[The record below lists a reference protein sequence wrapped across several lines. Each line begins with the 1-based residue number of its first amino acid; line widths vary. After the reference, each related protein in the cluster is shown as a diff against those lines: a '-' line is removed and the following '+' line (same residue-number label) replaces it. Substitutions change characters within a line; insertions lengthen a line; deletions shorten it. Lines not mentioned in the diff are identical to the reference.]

1 MSTTTPHPRKD
12 NARIAAVSGFVGSAL
27 EYYDFFIFASAAAL
41 IFPRLFFPEGEPG
54 VATLLSF
61 ATVGVAYVAR
71 PFGAVLWGHIGDRF
85 GRKRALLACLTI
97 MGVATFLVG
106 CLPTW
111 DTVGITAPI
120 TVVALRLVQGVSAGG
135 ESPGSSALTLEHA
148 PDHRRAFFTSWT
160 MSGIM
165 LGIVVSSLVF
175 IPIASMPEDD
185 LLSWGWRVPFWAS
198 LLVTVVAIALRRLL
212 DEPEVLATAP
222 HGEAAGRL
230 PLLTLLRHHGGTV
243 VRVTLMSLYT
253 AVNTMV
259 NVFALAYG
267 TSVAGIPR
275 GEMLAVITVSNL
287 TAVVVGPV
295 AGAFSDRVGRKP
307 VFLAGLVLQ
316 CALIYALLAA
326 VDAAIMPLVW
336 ALSILL
342 IGVAYTLS
350 NAVYPAYFPEQFP
363 ARMRF
368 TGMAVSLMLGL
379 VLAGLTPAIAQT
391 FVTGPGN
398 DRDWPAVA
406 WFTIAIVVVSVIATM
421 FAPETATT
429 PTALLGL
436 TTPPKR
442 AVGFAE
448 HIDRDAAPTGPRRA
462 DARAEHTDGIDA
474 PTGPRAA
481 HARAEH
487 TDRDA
492 APTGPKAAHAR
503 AERTNRNAP
512 PTGHSAPL
520 AHPDQPRSTNS
531 SPT

>member
-1 MSTTTPHPRKD
+1 MSTTTAHPRKD
-12 NARIAAVSGFVGSAL
+12 NARIAAISGFVGSAL

-41 IFPRLFFPEGEPG
+41 IFPRLFFPAGEPG

-71 PFGAVLWGHIGDRF
+71 PFGAILWGHIGDRF
-85 GRKRALLACLTI
+85 GRKKALLACLGI

-111 DTVGITAPI
+111 DAVGITAPI
-120 TVVALRLVQGVSAGG
+120 AVVALRLIQGVSAGG

-165 LGIVVSSLVF
+165 FGIVISSLVF
-175 IPIASMPEDD
+175 IPVASMPEDA
-185 LLSWGWRVPFWAS
+185 LLAWGWRVPFWAS

-212 DEPEVLATAP
+212 DEPAVLTAAP
-222 HGEAAGRL
+222 HDETADGL
-230 PLLTLLRHHGGTV
+230 PLLALLRHHGGTV

-267 TSVAGIPR
+267 TTVAGIPR
-275 GEMLAVITVSNL
+275 GEMLTVITVANL

-295 AGAFSDRVGRKP
+295 AGALSDRVGRKP

-326 VDAAIMPLVW
+326 VDAAVMPLVW

-363 ARMRF
+363 ARVRF

-379 VLAGLTPAIAQT
+379 VLAGLTPAISQA

-406 WFTIAIVVVSVIATM
+406 WFTIAIVVVSGIATM
-421 FAPETATT
+421 FAPETAGT

-436 TTPPKR
+436 TTPREAAVSRGER
-442 AVGFAE
+442 A
-448 HIDRDAAPTGPRRA
+448 DRDAAPAPRP
-462 DARAEHTDGIDA
+462 A
-474 PTGPRAA
+474 P
-481 HARAEH
+481 
-487 TDRDA
+487 
-492 APTGPKAAHAR
+492 
-503 AERTNRNAP
+503 
-512 PTGHSAPL
+512 S